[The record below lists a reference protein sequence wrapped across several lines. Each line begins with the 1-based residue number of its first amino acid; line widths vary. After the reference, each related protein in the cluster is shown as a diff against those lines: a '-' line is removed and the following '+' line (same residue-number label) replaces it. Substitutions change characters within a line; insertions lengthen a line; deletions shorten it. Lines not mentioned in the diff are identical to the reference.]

1 MLKMH
6 CCFFTDIV
14 GRLIFKYNESKTG
27 KAVAILYGVHIS
39 SEISLLSYS
48 T

>member
-6 CCFFTDIV
+6 RCFFTDTV

-27 KAVAILYGVHIS
+27 KAVAILYSVRIS
-39 SEISLLSYS
+39 SVISLLSYS